1 LPLQYLPQSRIIAVP
16 ATYSLRLGKI
26 VHECNLLFRYPDHDL
41 GELINRHQLIC
52 AEVERHPVVGTHDA
66 MDALHAIVDIH
77 ERAGLLSIS
86 PDLYLVG
93 ISSVRDLAAHRRR
106 RLLAAAIV
114 GAQRAVHIVE
124 TYDTRRQTI
133 ILRVVLAELLRIEL
147 LEAVTFFRLR

>member
-1 LPLQYLPQSRIIAVP
+1 
-16 ATYSLRLGKI
+16 
-26 VHECNLLFRYPDHDL
+26 
-41 GELINRHQLIC
+41 
-52 AEVERHPVVGTHDA
+52 
-66 MDALHAIVDIH
+66 

-93 ISSVRDLAAHRRR
+93 INSVRDLAAHRRR

-147 LEAVTFFRLR
+147 LEAVTFFRLRGKRVLLAQRCYIRGSLQAMRIDAGRR